1 MTGIREAVEK
11 AAWIILVQGEEG
23 LKSAQETGKGE
34 GQLLQEAFP
43 DLPGLAWVLLF
54 CAPIVPVLFIA

>member
-43 DLPGLAWVLLF
+43 DLPGLA
-54 CAPIVPVLFIA
+54 